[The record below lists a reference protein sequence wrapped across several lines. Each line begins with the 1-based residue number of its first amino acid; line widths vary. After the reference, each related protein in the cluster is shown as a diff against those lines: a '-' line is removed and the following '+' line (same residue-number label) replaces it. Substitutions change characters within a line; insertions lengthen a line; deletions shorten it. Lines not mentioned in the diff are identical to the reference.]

1 MQPNTPVA
9 AAVFAATAVFAA
21 LLGAAVCVPHPEAEE
36 MTPSLELTVTAMLPV
51 GAARGGGVPEA
62 ERGQVLE
69 LLAGALAPRLSEAL
83 HRGRHGCGGNYT
95 AAALEAAMKALLP
108 PEAEDAEAGGWTQEA
123 APAGWRRLVTHR
135 LVRLSPSP
143 ADGRQF
149 FDDIDLS
156 YQSIIT
162 LIVEMFASMV
172 GLGWGAFSTFTSG

>member
-9 AAVFAATAVFAA
+9 AAVLAATAVFAV

-36 MTPSLELTVTAMLPV
+36 MTPSLELTVAAMLPV

-69 LLAGALAPRLSEAL
+69 LLAGALASRLSEAL

-108 PEAEDAEAGGWTQEA
+108 PEAEDAGWTQEA
-123 APAGWRRLVTHR
+123 APTGWRRLVTHR
-135 LVRLSPSP
+135 LVRLSPPP
-143 ADGRQF
+143 ADGRLF

-172 GLGWGAFSTFTSG
+172 GLGWGAFSTFASG